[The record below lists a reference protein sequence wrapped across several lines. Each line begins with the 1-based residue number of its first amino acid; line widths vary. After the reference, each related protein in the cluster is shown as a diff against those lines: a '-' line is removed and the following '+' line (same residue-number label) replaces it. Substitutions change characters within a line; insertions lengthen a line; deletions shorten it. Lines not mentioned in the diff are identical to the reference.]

1 MIIDYTEK
9 LAKALHV
16 VGLVN
21 IQYVVY
27 NHEVYVIEVNPRS
40 SRTVP
45 YISKV
50 TGVPMVDLATKII
63 LGKKL
68 KDMGYKS
75 GLHPVGDYV
84 AVKVPVFSFEKLH
97 DVDNQLGP
105 EMKSTG
111 ECLGIA
117 KTFSEALLK
126 GLIAAGYKLFD
137 KGGVLISVKD
147 SDKNDVIEIAS
158 RFEELGFKIYA
169 TGGTASVLNRNM
181 IAANHVYRISEDKE
195 PNVIS
200 MLESGEIQYVISTS
214 ETGRKPSLDSV
225 RMRRKAVERS
235 IACLTSIDTANALL
249 DCLEMHKT
257 VDDIELVDITKI

>member
-1 MIIDYTEK
+1 MIIAHGDSDVIEYMNIITATKLENPVLIDKYMMGTEVEVDAICDGEDFVIPGIMEHVERAGIHSGDSISIYPCQNLSEHIKKVIIDYTEK

-50 TGVPMVDLATKII
+50 TGVPMVDLATKVI

-75 GLHPVGDYV
+75 GLYPESNYI
-84 AVKVPVFSFEKLH
+84 AVKVPVFSFAKLN

-117 KTFSEALLK
+117 KTFGDALFK
-126 GLIAAGYKLFD
+126 GLTAAGYKFCD
-137 KGGVLISVKD
+137 KGGVLISVRD
-147 SDKNDVIEIAS
+147 SDKNEVIEIAS
-158 RFEELGFKIYA
+158 RF
-169 TGGTASVLNRNM
+169 
-181 IAANHVYRISEDKE
+181 
-195 PNVIS
+195 
-200 MLESGEIQYVISTS
+200 
-214 ETGRKPSLDSV
+214 
-225 RMRRKAVERS
+225 
-235 IACLTSIDTANALL
+235 
-249 DCLEMHKT
+249 
-257 VDDIELVDITKI
+257 

>member
-1 MIIDYTEK
+1 M
-9 LAKALHV
+9 
-16 VGLVN
+16 
-21 IQYVVY
+21 
-27 NHEVYVIEVNPRS
+27 
-40 SRTVP
+40 P

-75 GLHPVGDYV
+75 GLYPESKYI

-117 KTFSEALLK
+117 RTFGDALFK
-126 GLIAAGYKLFD
+126 GLTAAGYRFCD
-137 KGGVLISVKD
+137 KGGVLISVRD
-147 SDKNDVIEIAS
+147 SDKNEVIEIAS

-181 IAANHVYRISEDKE
+181 IAANHVYRIHEAKE
-195 PNVIS
+195 PNV
-200 MLESGEIQYVISTS
+200 MTLLESGEINYVVSTS

-235 IACLTSIDTANALL
+235 IVCLTAIDTANALL
-249 DCLEMHKT
+249 DCLEANRSI
-257 VDDIELVDITKI
+257 DDIEMVDITKI